1 VAAAVLV
8 TDAASKLWA
17 VYSLPYLRRAHELPG
32 LGLFF
37 VLNSAPSFA
46 VGQVSVERVALVV
59 VKFVLLVWVAWRLTG
74 WYRSL
79 GLGLI
84 VGGSLGNLTSWAVG
98 HAVVDFLVMPWATVN
113 LADLSIVVGSCIV
126 GVGVVAKLA
135 GCLGARSGAKANS
148 APGRRLWPSVGLLQL
163 PR

>member
-17 VYSLPYLRRAHELPG
+17 VYSLPYLRRAHAFPG
-32 LGLFF
+32 LGFFF

-46 VGQVSVERVALVV
+46 LGQVSVERVLPVV

-74 WYRSL
+74 WYRTV

-113 LADLSIVVGSCIV
+113 VADVSIVIGS
-126 GVGVVAKLA
+126 GVVGAGVVGRLA
-135 GCLGARSGAKANS
+135 RCLGARSGNS
-148 APGRRLWPSVGLLQL
+148 LDNLPS
-163 PR
+163 PSPD

>member
-17 VYSLPYLRRAHELPG
+17 VYSLPYLRRAHGLPG
-32 LGLFF
+32 LGFFF

-46 VGQVSVERVALVV
+46 VGHASVERLLPVV
-59 VKFVLLVWVAWRLTG
+59 VKFVLLVWAAWRLAG
-74 WYRSL
+74 WYRTL

-84 VGGSLGNLTSWAVG
+84 VGGSLGNLTSFAVG

-113 LADLSIVVGSCIV
+113 LADLAIVVGSAVV
-126 GVGVVAKLA
+126 GVGVVARL
-135 GCLGARSGAKANS
+135 GRCLGARSGPKANS
-148 APGRRLWPSVGLLQL
+148 SISRRLWPSPGLIQL